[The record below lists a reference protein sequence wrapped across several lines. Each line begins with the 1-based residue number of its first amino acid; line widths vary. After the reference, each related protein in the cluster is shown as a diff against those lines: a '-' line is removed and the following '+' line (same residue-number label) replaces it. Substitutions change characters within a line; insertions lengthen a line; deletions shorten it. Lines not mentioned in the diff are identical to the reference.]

1 MNTSADATKPA
12 AQRNGSLG
20 LHQSLLKHLHSIGA
34 YKPEISDVALL
45 TKEAVADSAEDAPSR
60 TCIRDKQGRAVAVMA
75 VSSRVDPEQVA
86 RSLAN
91 AKGAREMLGPDLGSV
106 ILEPI
111 AEGSYEGLT
120 YALWQWRRS
129 LSGSRI
135 MAFLQKR
142 RARKR
147 VLAWLRE
154 VTAVTCRPVAEDQL
168 EPAYRRPLEALARD
182 EAMSEGLRG
191 AAATGL
197 RRLADGSWQPCFVLE
212 HGDFWLGNVLY
223 PRLRFNREGHT
234 RGFVL
239 IDWAGAR
246 LQGYPFYDLLRL
258 ALSSGLRPAQLRK
271 EALLHCASLGCE
283 PGDAFSYLVA
293 GLGASGLDLGHFPP
307 DRYHAI
313 AETAYRTLEAA
324 LNS

>member
-1 MNTSADATKPA
+1 VNTSADTTEPA
-12 AQRNGSLG
+12 ARRNGSLG
-20 LHQSLLKHLHSIGA
+20 LHQSLLKHLHSTGA
-34 YKPEISDVALL
+34 YQSEVSGVSLL

-60 TCIRDKQGRAVAVMA
+60 TCIRDKQGRMVAVMA

-91 AKGAREMLGPDLGSV
+91 AKGAREMLGSDLGNV

-111 AEGSYEGLT
+111 AEGTYEGLT
-120 YALWQWRRS
+120 FALWPWRRS
-129 LSGSRI
+129 LSSNRI

-154 VTAVTCRPVAEDQL
+154 ATAVTCRRVSEDEL
-168 EPAYRRPLEALARD
+168 EAGYRRPLRALAGD
-182 EAMSEGLRG
+182 EAMPEGLRR
-191 AAATGL
+191 AADTGL
-197 RRLADGSWQPCFVLE
+197 RRLEDGTWRPYFVLE

-223 PRLRFNREGHT
+223 PRGLWSRGTHA

-258 ALSSGLRPAQLRK
+258 ALSSGLAPAHLRK

-283 PGDAFSYLVA
+283 PVDAFAYLAA
-293 GLGASGLDLGHFPP
+293 GLGASGLDLGHFPL

-313 AETAYRTLEAA
+313 AETAYRTLKAA
-324 LNS
+324 LNL